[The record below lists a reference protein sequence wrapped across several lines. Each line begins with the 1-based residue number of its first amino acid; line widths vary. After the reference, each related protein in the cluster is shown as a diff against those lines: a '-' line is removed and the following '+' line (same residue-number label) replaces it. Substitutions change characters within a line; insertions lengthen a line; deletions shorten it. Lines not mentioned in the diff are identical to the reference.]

1 MKRHEERSKTTSG
14 FSLIELLIVVA
25 IILIIAAIAIPNL
38 LRARIS
44 ANEAAAAHSTRSVTT
59 GEIQDLSAFPLVG
72 YAPALSNLGPPAAG
86 CVTPD
91 SNAACLIDNGLASGT
106 KEGYLFTAAAG
117 GGTPTSN
124 YQEGGRP
131 QSASSG
137 NRSFCAVEDAVVR
150 VSSTDPAN
158 PSNGT
163 ACTNTMSPIG
173 N

>member
-1 MKRHEERSKTTSG
+1 MKRHEEKFKTTSG
-14 FSLIELLIVVA
+14 FTLIELQNLVA
-25 IILIIAAIAIPNL
+25 IIMINAAIAIPNL

-44 ANEAAAAHSTRSVTT
+44 ANEAAAAHSTRSITT
-59 GEIQDLSAFPLVG
+59 GEIQYLSAFPSIG

-91 SNAACLIDNGLASGT
+91 SNTSCLIDNGLASGT
-106 KEGYLFTAAAG
+106 KEGYLFTASAAG
-117 GGTPTSN
+117 GPPTSS
-124 YQEGGRP
+124 YAEGGRP

-137 NRSFCAVEDAVVR
+137 NRSFCAIEDAVVR